1 MTGKGGRWFPRGLP
15 LRRIH
20 ALAGLAL
27 LAQSDA
33 LAQVPGEAVSLFTTE
48 PRAPAGV
55 DRAVAG
61 AVDATAGGRRT
72 ARVDRLGLRALRE
85 DVAAGRPGKLRLN
98 LFADVEYEASLERT
112 AATASGYTLS
122 GPLKGIPFG
131 SVVLVVNDGVTL
143 GRLHTPAGDY
153 SIRGT
158 ESFQS
163 VERMPAIPLRCGLEA
178 GLALR
183 DGAATTLDGP
193 RALRSG
199 PARRVGKARHNGF
212 LRRSVADPPAGVTNP
227 GAVPRKWPRPTG
239 TAGTAAEEDRDVD
252 LLVVYPPFARAAE
265 GGYGPMHSLI
275 DLDVA
280 TTNEALAASG
290 VGFRIGLAAA
300 IEVEGD
306 LLEGTLALLDAGV
319 DGGDRYAP
327 DLFSYWVQAM
337 HGLGA
342 PDDGYLDEVHALRER
357 HAADLMLLHLGRPQ
371 DIPGPV
377 LGLGRLPYAMT
388 REAVREAAFA
398 MSFSYGLVVAH
409 ELGHAMGLLH
419 DRHNDREN
427 FPFPYSHGFRYWLGP
442 TGPSADSGSQ
452 VAGTIMAVGVP
463 FRPPL
468 VFSNPD
474 LVHPED
480 PNFRLG
486 VSGDEPSSAV
496 DGPAD
501 AARHLNE
508 VGSLFANAR
517 ARADACRYTLEG
529 DRTRLPAAG
538 GSYRVRMRT
547 QPGCAWTA
555 RGGAWVSSVWPPE
568 GSGTGEIRYTVPEN
582 PHSERS
588 VELVVAGRLHV
599 RSQVGGGSHSRKM
612 TPVCERSGRVAA
624 TLIEAHPDW
633 GGWRL
638 DNQLGLVSIPPCN
651 EMRFDPEILG
661 SIRNMSLDVASG
673 ISKGRVRSALRP
685 GDFHG
690 LTGLRRLRL
699 ENVEHLPESVFEGL
713 TNLQRLH
720 IRERDDGL
728 LGIGRALRKI
738 DPDAF
743 LGLPQLGQL
752 LIENHRLKRL
762 EAGTFRDLG
771 RLRYLRVVASSA
783 VRTLLEPGLLDGLDE
798 LAVLTLKGVSI
809 RESPLDRFH
818 GLARLRGLVLPDS
831 GVEAFSL
838 GTLRAAS
845 DLIALDLSHNALQP
859 LESDT
864 FEGLSRLWLLKLDAT
879 GIRGIPP
886 GLFEPLG
893 SLELL
898 SLTDN
903 ELGALRSD
911 VFDKL
916 TELHH
921 LYLQRSGIT
930 SLAAGVF
937 DNNRHLRVLHLADNQ
952 IRELERGALRGTN
965 ASRFSLHGNPGAP
978 FTLAVAPVPVPDQH
992 RKGSVQPGFQDIVL
1006 EIPPASPYW
1015 LRASVAGSGVSL
1027 WTWYWGGELRDLT
1040 IYPGDVHSFQQIT
1053 AGADGDGPA
1062 TVWVEEPRLGNDDGW
1077 LRSSLFRIEDPGKR
1091 PFTTGIR
1098 VAAGPPLVL
1107 FDIADR
1113 SFVQG
1118 RGGETIDLRAAFP
1131 DWPEYEAAASS
1142 SDEAVA
1148 AVSIEDGRWLTVTP
1162 GAGGMAEITVTAYD
1176 RQYQPLPPRRFR
1188 VTVRVPS
1195 IPLLPSA
1202 SRRDRGGLVR
1212 VLNHSGKAGTVRIT
1226 AIDDAGTRHGP
1237 VRLRLRPYGAAQ
1249 FDDTDLEEGNETR
1262 RLLDGIG
1269 AGLGDGDW
1277 RLEFRSDI
1285 DIEALSYVRTGDGAL
1300 ATVHDAAPV
1309 EDGLHRIATFHPAS
1323 DMLQSSRLRVIN
1335 PGGKAAEVTVR
1346 GVDDAGAAP
1355 GSPVRFTIPAGA
1367 AREFDAWQ
1375 LEAGDPALDGA
1386 LGDGAGKWR
1395 LAVES
1400 ESPVMAMSLLSN
1412 KATGQLT
1419 NLSSTP
1425 PPTEGGGVHQ
1435 VALFP
1440 AAGHAM
1446 GLQGLARV
1454 VNRSEEAAVVR
1465 IDAFDD
1471 AGARHGPLELAV
1483 AAGAVAHFG
1492 SDDLELGAPGKGL
1505 TGATGAGDGDW
1516 RLELSSDQE
1525 IEVLAYANTADGVAT
1540 TLHDTVAVRDGRRQV
1555 ALFHP
1560 AGDSDG
1566 TSVLRLAN
1574 PLERDLRVAIHGT
1587 DDHGK
1592 LPGVAVYVDVPAR
1605 AAVTLT
1611 AEELEAGLPDPYPD
1625 GEGKPR
1631 ALGRGWGNWRLS
1643 VVAEPEVLVQ
1653 SLLEGPAGGLTNLSS
1668 APRAGAH

>member
-1 MTGKGGRWFPRGLP
+1 MT
-15 LRRIH
+15 
-20 ALAGLAL
+20 
-27 LAQSDA
+27 S
-33 LAQVPGEAVSLFTTE
+33 
-48 PRAPAGV
+48 
-55 DRAVAG
+55 
-61 AVDATAGGRRT
+61 
-72 ARVDRLGLRALRE
+72 
-85 DVAAGRPGKLRLN
+85 
-98 LFADVEYEASLERT
+98 
-112 AATASGYTLS
+112 
-122 GPLKGIPFG
+122 
-131 SVVLVVNDGVTL
+131 
-143 GRLHTPAGDY
+143 
-153 SIRGT
+153 
-158 ESFQS
+158 
-163 VERMPAIPLRCGLEA
+163 
-178 GLALR
+178 
-183 DGAATTLDGP
+183 
-193 RALRSG
+193 
-199 PARRVGKARHNGF
+199 
-212 LRRSVADPPAGVTNP
+212 
-227 GAVPRKWPRPTG
+227 
-239 TAGTAAEEDRDVD
+239 
-252 LLVVYPPFARAAE
+252 
-265 GGYGPMHSLI
+265 
-275 DLDVA
+275 
-280 TTNEALAASG
+280 
-290 VGFRIGLAAA
+290 
-300 IEVEGD
+300 
-306 LLEGTLALLDAGV
+306 
-319 DGGDRYAP
+319 
-327 DLFSYWVQAM
+327 
-337 HGLGA
+337 
-342 PDDGYLDEVHALRER
+342 
-357 HAADLMLLHLGRPQ
+357 
-371 DIPGPV
+371 
-377 LGLGRLPYAMT
+377 
-388 REAVREAAFA
+388 EAVRDAGFA
-398 MSFSYGLVVAH
+398 ISFSYGALVAH
-409 ELGHAMGLLH
+409 ELGHAMGLRH
-419 DRHNDREN
+419 DRFDDPTNL
-427 FPFPYSHGFRYWLGP
+427 PFPYSHGFRYELGP
-442 TGPSADSGSQ
+442 TGQSGQSGDYEPRLR
-452 VAGTIMAVGVP
+452 GTIMAARVSWG
-463 FRPPL
+463 PL

-474 LVHPED
+474 LIHPED
-480 PNFRLG
+480 PNIRLG
-486 VSGDEPSSAV
+486 VPGDEPSSAV

-501 AARHLNE
+501 ATRHLNE
-508 VGSLFANAR
+508 VGSLFATAR

-529 DRTRLPAAG
+529 DRTGLPAAG
-538 GSYRVRMRT
+538 GTYRVRVRT

-555 RGGAWVSSVWPPE
+555 RGGDWVSSVSPRE
-568 GSGTGEIRYTVPEN
+568 GRGSGEIRYAVPEN
-582 PHSERS
+582 PDSERP
-588 VELVVAGRLHV
+588 VEVVVAGRLHV
-599 RSQVGGGSHSRKM
+599 RAQAGGSSTRGL
-612 TPVCERSGRVAA
+612 TPVCERSRLVAIE
-624 TLIEAHPDW
+624 LMEAHPDW
-633 GGWRL
+633 RGWGYDRV
-638 DNQLGLVSIPPCN
+638 LGSREPNPPCD
-651 EMRFDPEILG
+651 EMRFDAEFLG
-661 SIRNMSLDVASG
+661 SVRHMILYLKDDVRAQ
-673 ISKGRVRSALRP
+673 LRP

-690 LTGLRRLRL
+690 LSGLTRLRL
-699 ENVEHLPESVFEGL
+699 DNVGGLPANVFEGAS
-713 TNLQRLH
+713 NLKRLH
-720 IRERDDGL
+720 IRGPEGVAREYSEP
-728 LGIGRALRKI
+728 LRKI
-738 DPDAF
+738 DPDTF
-743 LGLPQLGQL
+743 LGLPQLRQL
-752 LIENHRLKRL
+752 LIENHRLERL

-771 RLRYLRVVASSA
+771 RLRYLRVAEGA
-783 VRTLLEPGLLDGLDE
+783 NVRMLLEPGVLDGLDD
-798 LAVLTLKGVSI
+798 LAVLTLKDVSI
-809 RESPLDRFH
+809 RELPVGDFR
-818 GLARLRGLVLPDS
+818 GLAELRGLVMPDL
-831 GVEAFSL
+831 GAEAFSL
-838 GTLRAAS
+838 GTFRAAPS
-845 DLIALDLSHNALQP
+845 LVALDLSRNALRSLKSDA
-859 LESDT
+859 LEG
-864 FEGLSRLWLLKLDAT
+864 FSRLWFLKLDAT

-893 SLELL
+893 SLQAL
-898 SLTDN
+898 SLADN
-903 ELGALRSD
+903 ELGVLRSD
-911 VFDKL
+911 VFAKL
-916 TELHH
+916 TELIW
-921 LYLQRSGIT
+921 LGLERGGVT
-930 SLAAGVF
+930 SLEAGVF
-937 DNNRHLRVLHLADNQ
+937 DNNRQLRHLRLADNR
-952 IRELERGALRGTN
+952 IRDLGRAAFRGANTYRI
-965 ASRFSLHGNPGAP
+965 ALHGNPGAP
-978 FTLAVAPVPVPDQH
+978 FTLTLTPVPVPEAEESQL
-992 RKGSVQPGFQDIVL
+992 RFPRPGFQDLVL
-1006 EIPPASPYW
+1006 EILPASPSW

-1027 WTWYWGGELRDLT
+1027 EPYLFGGELRNLEVA
-1040 IYPGDVHSFQQIT
+1040 PGSVHTFAQIR
-1053 AGADGDGPA
+1053 ASADGDGPA
-1062 TVWVEEPRLGNDDGW
+1062 TVWVEEPRLGADELW
-1077 LRSSLFRIEDPGKR
+1077 LGSLFRIAEPGIY
-1091 PFTTGIR
+1091 PFATGIR

-1162 GAGGMAEITVTAYD
+1162 GASGMAEITVTAYD
-1176 RQYQPLPPRRFR
+1176 RQYEPLPPRRFR

-1202 SRRDRGGLVR
+1202 SHRDGGGLVR

-1226 AIDDAGTRHGP
+1226 VIDDAGIRHGP
-1237 VRLRLRPYGAAQ
+1237 VRLRLRPYGAGQ
-1249 FDDTDLEEGNETR
+1249 FDATDLEEGNETR

-1323 DMLQSSRLRVIN
+1323 DMLQWSRLRVIN
-1335 PGGKAAEVTVR
+1335 PGGEAAQVTVR

-1400 ESPVMAMSLLSN
+1400 ESPVVAMSLLSN
-1412 KATGQLT
+1412 KATGHLT

-1471 AGARHGPLELAV
+1471 AGAHHGPLELAV

-1525 IEVLAYANTADGVAT
+1525 IEVLAYANTADGIAT

-1560 AGDSDG
+1560 AGDAGG

-1592 LPGVAVYVDVPAR
+1592 LPGVAVYVDVSAR

-1625 GEGKPR
+1625 GEGKRR

-1668 APRAGAH
+1668 APRAGAHR